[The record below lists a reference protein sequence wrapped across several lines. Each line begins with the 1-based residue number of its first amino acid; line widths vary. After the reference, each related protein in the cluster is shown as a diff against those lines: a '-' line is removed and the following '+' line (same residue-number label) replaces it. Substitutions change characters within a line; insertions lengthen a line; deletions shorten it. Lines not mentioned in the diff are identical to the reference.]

1 MSWRLWRTYAHPDG
15 AAPGTIEAK
24 LMTLAAA
31 NRGNIDIDLAVAKFK
46 GTVFESTRMFTERR
60 FGPAGVAKVLAALS
74 DEDRQILSNVQVIG
88 WYPVEPVLRYHHA
101 LERTF
106 GTGDFALCTAAGKFS
121 ATWSMNTMLKAF
133 LRFKSPTWL
142 VDKAT
147 RVWDRYHDT
156 GRWEVAS
163 PASNRILGTLSGYAV
178 KDLAF
183 CARLR
188 GWLQGAIEATG
199 GKNGNVSET
208 RCACRGHENCVF
220 SLSWGA

>member
-1 MSWRLWRTYAHPDG
+1 M
-15 AAPGTIEAK
+15 
-24 LMTLAAA
+24 
-31 NRGNIDIDLAVAKFK
+31 AKFK
-46 GTVFESTRMFTERR
+46 GTVFQSTRMFTERE
-60 FGPAGVAKVLAALS
+60 FGAAGVAKVLAELS
-74 DEDRQILSNVQVIG
+74 PEDRHSLSGVQAIG

-106 GTGDFALCTAAGKFS
+106 GTGDFSLCTRAGTFS
-121 ATWSMNTMLKAF
+121 ATWSMNTVLKVF

-156 GRWEVAS
+156 GRWQVAS
-163 PASNRILGTLSGYAV
+163 PGPNQIQGTLLDFAV
-178 KDLAF
+178 KDVAF

-199 GKNGNVSET
+199 GKNAAIVET
-208 RCACRGHENCVF
+208 RCACRGHESCVF
-220 SLSWGA
+220 LSSWE

>member
-1 MSWRLWRTYAHPDG
+1 
-15 AAPGTIEAK
+15 
-24 LMTLAAA
+24 
-31 NRGNIDIDLAVAKFK
+31 
-46 GTVFESTRMFTERR
+46 MFTERR
-60 FGPAGVAKVLAALS
+60 FGTAGVAKVMAALS

-156 GRWEVAS
+156 GRWGVVS
-163 PASNRILGTLSGYAV
+163 PASNRILGTLSDYAV

-199 GKNGNVSET
+199 GKNFTVTEI
-208 RCACRGHENCVF
+208 RCACRGHESCVF
-220 SLSWGA
+220 SLSWGG